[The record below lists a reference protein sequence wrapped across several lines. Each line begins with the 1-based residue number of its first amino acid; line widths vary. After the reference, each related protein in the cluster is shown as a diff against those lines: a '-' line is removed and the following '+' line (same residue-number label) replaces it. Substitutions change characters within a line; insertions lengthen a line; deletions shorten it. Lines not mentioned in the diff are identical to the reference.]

1 MPIIISGADSYH
13 DFGPFRLLPAARVLL
28 REGQPVALTAKVF
41 DLLVVLVENRGVLLE
56 RNFLMNMLWP
66 DAIVEEGNLTQ
77 CIFVLRKALGA
88 GHSETTYIATVPG
101 RGYRFVA
108 PVTES
113 TGRVDAPGLPQI
125 NDGQQAISLTTS
137 LAVLP
142 LKLLGVGQTAIL
154 LGTGVADAIIS
165 SLSRNSRLIVR
176 PTTAVL
182 KYAEIGKDPIVA
194 GRELRVDLVLD
205 GTLQHAGERIR
216 VSMQLVKVTSGV
228 TLWADRFDA
237 TFTDVFAVQDSIAA
251 QVAEALRLRI
261 GIAGGRRGE
270 GRTDDIEVYQL
281 YIKGR
286 YFWDKRSEPGLTRG
300 LECAREM
307 IRLDPNFAS
316 AWVGLA
322 DSCALLAE
330 YLFRD
335 PQAMFKEVK
344 SAALKA
350 LELDDDLAEAH
361 ASLAEALLY
370 HDWDWAEAERE
381 YRLAIKLNPNYS
393 SAFLFYAWL
402 LLTQGRFDEASQSL
416 RRAQRIDPGS
426 LTLKTVMGLPHYYQR
441 QYERAIGHY
450 RQALEMEAD
459 FAQAHYYLGEA
470 LILEGRYNDAVA
482 AFRHV
487 APVHP
492 QQALALE
499 AFAHARAGRE
509 DEARRILQDLTELAA
524 ERYISPYCLARIHAG
539 LRDFEKAFA
548 ELERGVAERACWMI
562 FLRVDPFLDELRND
576 PRFPGLLRLLS
587 P

>member
-1 MPIIISGADSYH
+1 MLADSYY
-13 DFGPFRLLPAARVLL
+13 DFGPFRLLPAARLLL
-28 REGQPVALTAKVF
+28 REGRPVALTAKVF
-41 DLLVVLVENRGVLLE
+41 DLLVALVENRSALVE
-56 RNFLMNMLWP
+56 RNFLMNALWP

-77 CIFVLRKALGA
+77 CVFVLRKALGDS
-88 GHSETTYIATVPG
+88 HSEASYIATIPG

-108 PVTES
+108 PVMEFI
-113 TGRVDAPGLPQI
+113 GRVEAPGLAQTKDGPQTI
-125 NDGQQAISLTTS
+125 GPTTS

-142 LKLLGVGQTAIL
+142 LKLLGVGQTAAL
-154 LGTGVADAIIS
+154 LGTGIADAIII
-165 SLSRNSRLIVR
+165 SLSRNGRLIVR

-182 KYAEIGKDPIVA
+182 KYAEIGKDPMTA

-205 GTLQHAGERIR
+205 GALQHVGERIR
-216 VSMQLVKVTSGV
+216 VSMQLVKATSGV

-237 TFTDVFAVQDSIAA
+237 AFTDVFAVQDAIAT
-251 QVAEALRLRI
+251 QVAEALRLEI
-261 GIAGGRRGE
+261 GSAGGRRSE

-286 YFWDKRSEPGLTRG
+286 YFWDKRSDAGLTRA

-307 IRLDPNFAS
+307 VRLDPNFAG
-316 AWVGLA
+316 AWVGVA

-335 PQAMFKEVK
+335 PQTMFPEAK

-350 LELDDDLAEAH
+350 LKLDDELAEAH

-370 HDWDWAEAERE
+370 YDWDWAGAERE
-381 YRLAIKLNPNYS
+381 YKLAIKLNPNYS
-393 SAFLFYAWL
+393 SALLFYAWL

-416 RRAQRIDPGS
+416 RQAQRIDPGS
-426 LTLKTVMGLPHYYQR
+426 LTLKTVMGLPHYYRR
-441 QYERAIGHY
+441 QPERAIEHY
-450 RQALEMEAD
+450 RQALEMDAD

-470 LILEGRYNDAVA
+470 LILQGRYDEAVA

-487 APVHP
+487 ALAHP

-499 AFAHARAGRE
+499 VFARARAGRA
-509 DEARRILQDLTELAA
+509 DEARRILRRLVELSAGQ
-524 ERYISPYCLARIHAG
+524 YISPYCLARVHVG
-539 LRDFEKAFA
+539 LRDFERAFA

-562 FLRVDPFLDELRND
+562 FLRVDPFMDELRSD
-576 PRFPGLLRLLS
+576 PRFAALLDRVGIAA
-587 P
+587 

>member
-1 MPIIISGADSYH
+1 MMLADTYY
-13 DFGPFRLLPAARVLL
+13 DFGPFRLLPAARMLL
-28 REGQPVALTAKVF
+28 REGQPVALTSKVF
-41 DLLVVLVENRGVLLE
+41 DLLVVLVENRGALLE

-77 CIFVLRKALGA
+77 CVFVLRKALGDS
-88 GHSETTYIATVPG
+88 HSETAYIVTVPG

-108 PVTES
+108 PVTEAA
-113 TGRVDAPGLPQI
+113 GRVNVSGLAQI
-125 NDGQQAISLTTS
+125 NDGSQTISHTTS
-137 LAVLP
+137 LAALP
-142 LKLLGVGQTAIL
+142 LKLLGLGQTAAL
-154 LGTGVADAIIS
+154 LGTGIADAIIT

-205 GTLQHAGERIR
+205 GTLQHVGERIR

-237 TFTDVFAVQDSIAA
+237 TFTDVFAVQDAIAA
-251 QVAEALRLRI
+251 QVAEALRPQI
-261 GIAGGRRGE
+261 GSASGRRSE
-270 GRTDDIEVYQL
+270 GRTDNIEVYQL

-286 YFWDKRSEPGLTRG
+286 YFWDKRSDAGLTRA

-307 IRLDPNFAS
+307 IRLDPNFAG

-335 PQAMFKEVK
+335 PQAMFKEAK

-350 LELDDDLAEAH
+350 LELDDELADGH
-361 ASLAEALLY
+361 ASLAEAILY
-370 HDWDWAEAERE
+370 YDWNWAEAERE
-381 YRLAIKLNPNYS
+381 YKLAIKLNPNYS

-426 LTLKTVMGLPHYYQR
+426 LTLRRGAYL
-441 QYERAIGHY
+441 AG
-450 RQALEMEAD
+450 AL
-459 FAQAHYYLGEA
+459 
-470 LILEGRYNDAVA
+470 
-482 AFRHV
+482 
-487 APVHP
+487 
-492 QQALALE
+492 
-499 AFAHARAGRE
+499 
-509 DEARRILQDLTELAA
+509 
-524 ERYISPYCLARIHAG
+524 
-539 LRDFEKAFA
+539 
-548 ELERGVAERACWMI
+548 
-562 FLRVDPFLDELRND
+562 
-576 PRFPGLLRLLS
+576 
-587 P
+587 